1 MSWNKIAKQ
10 RKRMSEALTYEQWKD
25 TALELDYL
33 EGNVEWKE
41 AFSSPLYNYRLI
53 YDRLTEIKAFQTQK
67 NHFDLIRSLREGL
80 HHDLG
85 NMGDSRL
92 YNRSHV
98 GTKHLIEEYVNQ
110 VCSSLNYVCNTPI
123 PELPLKEKISFFKDT
138 LLSFGRPALLLSG
151 GATLGMFHIGVVK
164 ALWERGLLPS
174 VVAGSSVGAVMAAML
189 GTHSDAEM
197 PNMLN
202 PDNHNLNA
210 WKWNGVFKGLTG
222 KGFMDPRQLRNCLRA
237 NVGELTFQEAYEKTG
252 RSINITVSPVH
263 HHQKPR
269 LLSRF
274 TSPYLLIWSAAQ
286 ASCSVPGIFP
296 PTKLVKKDREGEL
309 VPYMPR
315 LRWVDGSV
323 VDDLPIERLMHLHDV
338 NFSIVSQTNPHVVPF
353 MKYNGG
359 EKDRSLFSLP
369 ARILKAEIGFHGKAL
384 FDVLRKNSE
393 PELMRQVSGQI
404 YTILAQKYYGDV
416 TIAPHYSYRH
426 YANMLRNP
434 SPEFVRELTLAGE
447 RATWPKIAMIRTHAK
462 ISRTLERCIAQLEN
476 SQKKQRG
483 SLKIIA
489 GKKDASAV

>member
-1 MSWNKIAKQ
+1 MLWNKLAKH
-10 RKRMSEALTYEQWKD
+10 RARMDQAKNYEQWKEA
-25 TALELDYL
+25 ALELDYL

-41 AFSSPLYNYRLI
+41 AFSSPLYNYKLI
-53 YDRLTEIKAFQTQK
+53 YDRLTEIRSFQTQK
-67 NHFDLIRSLREGL
+67 NNFDLIRSLREGL

-85 NMGDSRL
+85 NMGDARL
-92 YNRSHV
+92 YGRSHV

-110 VCSSLNYVCNTPI
+110 VCSSLNYVCNTSI
-123 PELPLKEKISFFKDT
+123 PELPLDDKIKFFKDT

-174 VVAGSSVGAVMAAML
+174 VIAGSSVGSVMAAML
-189 GTHSDAEM
+189 GTHSDAEL
-197 PNMLN
+197 PNMLD

-210 WKWNGVFKGLTG
+210 WKWNGILKGFAG
-222 KGFMDPRQLRNCLRA
+222 KGFMDARQLRDCLRS
-237 NVGELTFQEAYEKTG
+237 NIGEFTFQEAYEKSG

-263 HHQKPR
+263 QHQKPR

-274 TSPYLLIWSAAQ
+274 TSPYLLVWSGAQ

-338 NFSIVSQTNPHVVPF
+338 NFSIVSQTNPHIVPF
-353 MKYNGG
+353 MRLNDM
-359 EKDRSLFSLP
+359 EKKRSLLSLP
-369 ARILKAEIGFHGKAL
+369 SRLIKAEIGFHGKAL
-384 FDVLRKNSE
+384 FDVLRKTSS

-416 TIAPHYSYRH
+416 TIAPHYTLKH
-426 YANMLRNP
+426 YANMLSNP
-434 SPEFVRELTLAGE
+434 SVEFVRELTLAGE
-447 RATWPKIAMIRTHAK
+447 RATWPKLAMIRTHAK
-462 ISRTLERCIAQLEN
+462 ISRTLERCVQQLESRRPQN
-476 SQKKQRG
+476 RR
-483 SLKIIA
+483 SLKVIPIQKA
-489 GKKDASAV
+489 KNAS